1 MKKIIRLFTILM
13 VSLFVLTGCSNLITN
28 EIYNKSYQIDEISIS
43 EFEDLVEAVVEKASP
58 AVLGIT
64 NYTASGIAGVYSVC
78 CTGSGAIYRGI
89 AHMKNGD
96 DLAVVDTINRDDV
109 DHYEYYFV
117 TNRHVVVDEDDNVT
131 DKLEVYIGEDDQSIV
146 AELIQYDPQVDLAV
160 GKFNHTKYIQP
171 LEFADSDQLK
181 AGNFA
186 LAIGSPSGLDYYGS
200 VTFGIVSFPKRYIAE
215 TGEGGVSDWDAE
227 YIQHDVAINPGN
239 SGGPLINMEAKII
252 GINTMK
258 FVSEDIDNM
267 GFSIPSNL
275 VSTVVEI
282 LETGV
287 QPTRAKL
294 GILGVAIRDLD
305 QQGLLQYNIPEEIT
319 TGLYISE
326 IVAGGVAEQAQL
338 QSGDI
343 LLQFNG
349 VDIRYSYQ
357 IRAMLN
363 NYVVGSGA
371 TADLTIYRNG
381 SIQTITITF

>member
-1 MKKIIRLFTILM
+1 LFKPYH
-13 VSLFVLTGCSNLITN
+13 N

-200 VTFGIVSFPKRYIAE
+200 VTLASYLSRSATSLKPVKVALV
-215 TGEGGVSDWDAE
+215 TGMLSTF
-227 YIQHDVAINPGN
+227 
-239 SGGPLINMEAKII
+239 
-252 GINTMK
+252 NTMW
-258 FVSEDIDNM
+258 
-267 GFSIPSNL
+267 PS
-275 VSTVVEI
+275 I
-282 LETGV
+282 LETV
-287 QPTRAKL
+287 EVHSLIWKL
-294 GILGVAIRDLD
+294 RLLGLIR
-305 QQGLLQYNIPEEIT
+305 
-319 TGLYISE
+319 
-326 IVAGGVAEQAQL
+326 
-338 QSGDI
+338 
-343 LLQFNG
+343 
-349 VDIRYSYQ
+349 
-357 IRAMLN
+357 
-363 NYVVGSGA
+363 
-371 TADLTIYRNG
+371 
-381 SIQTITITF
+381 

>member
-13 VSLFVLTGCSNLITN
+13 ISLFTLTGCSNLITN
-28 EIYNKSYQIDEISIS
+28 EIYNKSYQIDEINIT
-43 EFEDLVEAVVEKASP
+43 EFEGLVEAVVEKASP

-78 CTGSGAIYRGI
+78 CTGSGVIYRGI

-96 DLAVVDTINRDDV
+96 DLAIADTINRDDV
-109 DHYEYYFV
+109 DHYEYFFV
-117 TNRHVVVDEDDNVT
+117 TNRHVVVDEDNNVT
-131 DKLEVYIGEDDQSIV
+131 DKLEVYIGEDDQKIV

-160 GKFNHTKYIQP
+160 GIFNHTKYIQP

-239 SGGPLINMEAKII
+239 SGGPLINMQAQII

-282 LETGV
+282 LETGE

-319 TGLYISE
+319 SGLYIDE
-326 IVAGGVAEQAQL
+326 IVAGGIAEQAQL

-363 NYVVGSGA
+363 NYVVGSGT
-371 TADLTIYRNG
+371 TAELTIYRNG
-381 SIQTITITF
+381 STQTITITF